1 MAWSQEQIRR
11 IQQYRRLAGLED
23 GAYRDLLERVTKC
36 HARSSKDPSLLAKSD
51 FDAVIIELETRWEY
65 RVQEGFVE
73 APKKLSLR
81 YYRDKILPRDTGLT
95 TEEQV
100 RKVYATWDELKIY
113 LDPQKRTVGY
123 LYGIARNS
131 LRTNVSNIRELDS
144 AQLVYLIE
152 ALRDKLKWAKKRD
165 SRMHPTPADP
175 AEAAIQHELDGDH
188 EAAPDPQ
195 APAPVEADLS
205 DIPF

>member
-51 FDAVIIELETRWEY
+51 FDAVIIDLEVRWEY

-73 APKKLSLR
+73 EPKKLSLR

-100 RKVYATWDELKIY
+100 RKVYSTWDELKIY
-113 LDPQKRTVGY
+113 LPSEKRTVGY

-131 LRTNVSNIRELDS
+131 LRDDVSNIRHLNS
-144 AQLVYLIE
+144 VQLVALIE

-165 SRMHPTPADP
+165 ARMHPPAADP
-175 AEAAIQHELDGDH
+175 AEAAIQHDLYDDP
-188 EAAPDPQ
+188 EAVQDASVPPPSDDLPEAP
-195 APAPVEADLS
+195 
-205 DIPF
+205 F

>member
-36 HARSSKDPSLLAKSD
+36 HARSSKDPNLLPKAD
-51 FDAVIIELETRWEY
+51 FDAVIIDLETRWEY

-113 LDPQKRTVGY
+113 LEPQKRTVGY

-131 LRTNVSNIRELDS
+131 LRANVSNIRELDS

-165 SRMHPTPADP
+165 ARMHPPAADP
-175 AEAAIQHELDGDH
+175 AEAAIQHDLYDDPEAVQDA
-188 EAAPDPQ
+188 AAPPPSDDLPE
-195 APAPVEADLS
+195 AP
-205 DIPF
+205 F